1 VLAIF
6 AGRCNTI
13 YTNDERD
20 KMQERV
26 TWVDYSWKDSEIPG
40 DTEAQV
46 VILNDSDKYEQMVND
61 DSFDERIWFYFQD
74 EAEFQRAFDPSND
87 EFEFVLVEAK
97 K

>member
-1 VLAIF
+1 
-6 AGRCNTI
+6 
-13 YTNDERD
+13 
-20 KMQERV
+20 
-26 TWVDYSWKDSEIPG
+26 
-40 DTEAQV
+40 

-74 EAEFQRAFDPSND
+74 EAEFQRAFDASND